1 MAADGLEYV
10 LHVLVNG
17 SPLFRDF
24 LKERFVNPPPVFL
37 PIVIVLIA
45 ILIVALCI
53 RRLRTLRHT
62 QHRKWRRITEWVLL
76 SFAVLVCAFLAGS
89 TIYNA
94 AALRYYRA
102 IYSPSGK
109 IYSVNGHD
117 MHLYCTGAGSPTII
131 LDAGLGD
138 DSLAWAKVQ
147 PELSKTTR
155 VCSYDRAGMGWST
168 PGPDP
173 RDADTIA
180 SELHALLQQ
189 AGVSDPIVLM
199 GHSAAGVYI
208 RGYAT
213 RYPQNVVGLIFVD
226 GAAPLQDDHGSAELR
241 AAMSIHRY
249 QYYSFAMVLAMGLE
263 RLTGDCSAGPGEG
276 PAATRI
282 AQLEC
287 GKQISA
293 IWREYT
299 TFHRSGEETINT
311 GPYGDLPVLIF
322 SRDTQLDKQSMHLPP
337 KLAPEKSAVWDQD
350 QEALKHLSTRSRRI
364 IAKGS
369 GHHIPDDRT
378 DLINR
383 EVTIFIQQIRNNE
396 SRNDYGSTVTE

>member
-10 LHVLVNG
+10 LHALVNG

-117 MHLYCTGAGSPTII
+117 MHLYCTG
-131 LDAGLGD
+131 DGLSDDHPRSGTGGN
-138 DSLAWAKVQ
+138 DSLTWAKVQ

-168 PGPDP
+168 PRSPIRETP
-173 RDADTIA
+173 IR
-180 SELHALLQQ
+180 LPVNYMLYLQQ

-208 RGYAT
+208 RGYAS

-322 SRDTQLDKQSMHLPP
+322 SQDTQLDKQSMDLPP

-369 GHHIPDDRT
+369 GHHIPVRSD
-378 DLINR
+378 
-383 EVTIFIQQIRNNE
+383 
-396 SRNDYGSTVTE
+396 